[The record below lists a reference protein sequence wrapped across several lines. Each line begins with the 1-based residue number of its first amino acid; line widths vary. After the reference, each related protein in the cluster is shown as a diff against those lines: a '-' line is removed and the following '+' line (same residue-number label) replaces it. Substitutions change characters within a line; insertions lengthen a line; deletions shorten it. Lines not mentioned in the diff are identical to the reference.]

1 MHFLWYDLFAFIAY
15 MIIGFAIGRY
25 LRSQFSIGL
34 NNKPT
39 KIVQKS

>member
-1 MHFLWYDLFAFIAY
+1 MHFLWYILFALIAWLV
-15 MIIGFAIGRY
+15 IGFAIGRY

-34 NNKPT
+34 KQK

>member
-1 MHFLWYDLFAFIAY
+1 MHFLWYVLFAFIAWLV
-15 MIIGFAIGRY
+15 IGFAIGRY

-34 NNKPT
+34 NNNPK

>member
-1 MHFLWYDLFAFIAY
+1 MHFLWYVLFAFIAY

-25 LRSQFSIGL
+25 LRSQFAIGM